1 MANLLTYIYGF
12 LVADPLRMMVL
23 GSFIGAVLSVPV
35 TWFLSWW
42 YYQRQAE
49 DLRHAANEVQREAQH
64 LRHYLRELVLLE
76 EKGRRIK
83 VESIPLS
90 RVWCWP

>member
-1 MANLLTYIYGF
+1 MSNWLAYIHDFLT
-12 LVADPLRMMVL
+12 ADPLLTMVL

-35 TWFLSWW
+35 TWVSSWW

-49 DLRHAANEVQREAQH
+49 DLRHAAHEVQREAQH
-64 LRHYLRELVLLE
+64 LRHYLRDLVLLE
-76 EKGRRIK
+76 EKGRRMK
-83 VESIPLS
+83 LESIPLS